1 MFCYP
6 YGVERSDGPEAFSR
20 SSKIDEFLAEAERA
34 SKSEVKLLLLGA
46 GNAGKTTFLKQFKM
60 LSSKDGCL
68 SREEII
74 NYTSIARWAALRL
87 TFCSRTDL
95 VRTVRPSS
103 DPPLATTICIPSS
116 VSQEKSAAGTEKPLQ
131 RR

>member
-6 YGVERSDGPEAFSR
+6 YSLEHSEPQGFSR
-20 SSKIDEFLAEAERA
+20 SSKIDAFLADAERA

-60 LSSKDGCL
+60 LSSKDGRL

-74 NYTSIARWAALRL
+74 KYTSVARWA
-87 TFCSRTDL
+87 T
-95 VRTVRPSS
+95 
-103 DPPLATTICIPSS
+103 
-116 VSQEKSAAGTEKPLQ
+116 
-131 RR
+131 